1 MDAPTLFAE
10 LKKILAALYGE
21 AADARRVASDAGL
34 DLTQIPFDAKA
45 INTWHNLLA
54 VAIRSGALTA
64 VLDTA
69 LDEYGQHQPLVMICA
84 RYRDWLAAG
93 GHLDAPPL
101 LTDHPLVV
109 NQGDFVGRDKIIQG
123 DEVQGDKHVTY
134 QLPQPLRI
142 PLQRPP
148 RAPHFQDR
156 KDDLAQLLADLQ
168 AGHVVTLCG
177 PGGIGKS
184 ALAAEAVW
192 QLAPAAAP
200 PARFPDGILF
210 HSFYNQPQVALALE
224 HIARSFGEELKPT
237 PHAAAQRALAGRRL
251 IYSLFNLSDCAIIFD
266 V

>member
-1 MDAPTLFAE
+1 MDANLMNF
-10 LKKILAALYGE
+10 LVIILAVIAIIAFFRFWQRGRRTVRSSLGRAVKVE
-21 AADARRVASDAGL
+21 AASRAAPPAPALQCDI
-34 DLTQIPFDAKA
+34 DLQQVQTDGAAVMGSATVNPGDFAAHDQITQGNAVGGDQITVGH
-45 INTWHNLLA
+45 IHHSQA
-54 VAIRSGALTA
+54 VAIGAGATA
-64 VLDTA
+64 TVHL
-69 LDEYGQHQPLVMICA
+69 H
-84 RYRDWLAAG
+84 AA
-93 GHLDAPPL
+93 AKP
-101 LTDHPLVV
+101 
-109 NQGDFVGRDKIIQG
+109 
-123 DEVQGDKHVTY
+123 
-134 QLPQPLRI
+134 RI